1 MEITQS
7 TQKDLPIEWK
17 ELRIRSEEQKAMSKI
32 PAPDSSK
39 PLIIPGD
46 VRAVQVISLLED
58 IGELGSGT
66 HVNKLAEKTDGDVAV
81 LLPILDAAEM
91 LGLARSEEGELFL
104 TDEGLKFQGT
114 PMSRVST
121 LKDKLGAIEPFR
133 TAVELAS
140 ERGSTTAGEVAKTL
154 GAQGIQ
160 WHYKPDLNESLVK
173 NLLIHWAIR
182 AELLSYDGK
191 SEKFQ
196 SASLGVDPS
205 GEGHRA

>member
-1 MEITQS
+1 
-7 TQKDLPIEWK
+7 
-17 ELRIRSEEQKAMSKI
+17 MSKT
-32 PAPDSSK
+32 PAADSTK
-39 PLIIPGD
+39 PLIMPGD
-46 VRAVQVISLLED
+46 VRAIQVISLLED

-66 HVNKLAEKTDGDVAV
+66 HINKLVEKIDGGITV
-81 LLPILDAAEM
+81 LLPVLDAAEM

-140 ERGSTTAGEVAKTL
+140 KRGGTTAGEVAQTL

-173 NLLIHWAIR
+173 NLLIHWTIR
-182 AELLSYDGK
+182 ADLLSYDGK

-196 SASLGVDPS
+196 SASPGMDPS